1 MKMNDEVREMIQNPR
16 RWATVTALDNLM
28 ESDDS
33 KDGDMSLE
41 DGLKVVCLESI
52 AINLAELTDRVSEL
66 TAYMQGFMEWA
77 REQKET
83 K

>member
-1 MKMNDEVREMIQNPR
+1 MSRKDITAKAFNMLVEANDS
-16 RWATVTALDNLM
+16 ADN
-28 ESDDS
+28 EKCDFTDCVSA
-33 KDGDMSLE
+33 
-41 DGLKVVCLESI
+41 VALESI

-77 REQKET
+77 REQKES